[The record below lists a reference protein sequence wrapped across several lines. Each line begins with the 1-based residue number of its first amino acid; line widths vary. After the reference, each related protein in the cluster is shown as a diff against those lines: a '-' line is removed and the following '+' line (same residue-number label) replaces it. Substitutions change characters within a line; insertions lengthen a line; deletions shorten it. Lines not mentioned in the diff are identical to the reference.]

1 MVLKRLSAIVT
12 GWGNIWEIFLPV
24 QPVETGVHCCAAFVV
39 ERNPASLDTLTWV
52 ALPSLVIAGDL

>member
-12 GWGNIWEIFLPV
+12 GWGNIWESLYRV
-24 QPVETGVHCCAAFVV
+24 QAVETGVHCSAAFVV
-39 ERNPASLDTLTWV
+39 ERNPASRDTLTWV